1 VRVNPGSGG
10 ESCAT
15 VGRVNAERWR
25 YERAIPTVDVAG
37 VPTQVVV
44 GLVERGDRLTAAL
57 RVDGGKA
64 VLVPL
69 ETGGE
74 LLKALRE
81 TLESW
86 WRLDGHR
93 DLTPEPRA
101 GR

>member
-1 VRVNPGSGG
+1 M
-10 ESCAT
+10 T
-15 VGRVNAERWR
+15 AEVWR
-25 YERAIPTVDVAG
+25 YERAIPTTDATG
-37 VPTQVVV
+37 RPTRVVV
-44 GLVERGDRLTAAL
+44 GLVEQGNRLSAAL
-57 RVDGGKA
+57 RVDDGKA
-64 VLVPL
+64 ALVPL

-101 GR
+101 SR

>member
-1 VRVNPGSGG
+1 
-10 ESCAT
+10 
-15 VGRVNAERWR
+15 VNAQGWR

-37 VPTQVVV
+37 EPARVVV
-44 GLVERGDRLTAAL
+44 GLIEQGDRLAAAL

-93 DLTPEPRA
+93 DLAPEPRV

>member
-1 VRVNPGSGG
+1 M
-10 ESCAT
+10 
-15 VGRVNAERWR
+15 NAEGWR

-37 VPTQVVV
+37 EPTRVVV
-44 GLVERGDRLTAAL
+44 GLVEQGDRLTAAL
-57 RVDGGKA
+57 RVDDGKA
-64 VLVPL
+64 ALVPL
-69 ETGGE
+69 EMGGE

>member
-1 VRVNPGSGG
+1 M
-10 ESCAT
+10 
-15 VGRVNAERWR
+15 NAQGWR
-25 YERAIPTVDVAG
+25 YERAIPTVDVTG
-37 VPTQVVV
+37 EPTRLVV
-44 GLVERGDRLTAAL
+44 GLVEQGDRLAAAL
-57 RVDGGKA
+57 RVDDGKA
-64 VLVPL
+64 ALVPL

-101 GR
+101 SR

>member
-1 VRVNPGSGG
+1 M
-10 ESCAT
+10 
-15 VGRVNAERWR
+15 NAQGWR

-37 VPTQVVV
+37 EPTRVVV
-44 GLVERGDRLTAAL
+44 GLIEQGDRLAAAL
-57 RVDGGKA
+57 RVDDGPA
-64 VLVPL
+64 ALVPL

-86 WRLDGHR
+86 WRLEGHR

>member
-1 VRVNPGSGG
+1 M
-10 ESCAT
+10 
-15 VGRVNAERWR
+15 NAQGWR
-25 YERAIPTVDVAG
+25 YERAIPTVDVTG
-37 VPTQVVV
+37 EPTRLVV
-44 GLVERGDRLTAAL
+44 GLVEQGDRLAAAL
-57 RVDGGKA
+57 RVDDGKA
-64 VLVPL
+64 ALVPL

-93 DLTPEPRA
+93 DRAPEPRV

>member
-1 VRVNPGSGG
+1 VRVNPGSGR
-10 ESCAT
+10 EKLCHCLP
-15 VGRVNAERWR
+15 VNAEGWR

-37 VPTQVVV
+37 EPTRVVV
-44 GLVERGDRLTAAL
+44 GLVEQGDRLTAAL
-57 RVDGGKA
+57 RVDDGKA
-64 VLVPL
+64 ALVPL

-74 LLKALRE
+74 LVKALRE

-93 DLTPEPRA
+93 DRTPEPQA

>member
-1 VRVNPGSGG
+1 M
-10 ESCAT
+10 
-15 VGRVNAERWR
+15 NAQGWR
-25 YERAIPTVDVAG
+25 YERAIPTVDVTG
-37 VPTQVVV
+37 EPTRVVV
-44 GLVERGDRLTAAL
+44 GLVEQGDRLAAGL
-57 RVDGGKA
+57 RVGDGPA
-64 VLVPL
+64 ALVPL

>member
-1 VRVNPGSGG
+1 
-10 ESCAT
+10 
-15 VGRVNAERWR
+15 VNAEGWR

-37 VPTQVVV
+37 EPIRLVV
-44 GLVERGDRLTAAL
+44 GLIEQGDRLTAAL
-57 RVDGGKA
+57 RLDDGKA
-64 VLVPL
+64 ALVSL

>member
-1 VRVNPGSGG
+1 M
-10 ESCAT
+10 
-15 VGRVNAERWR
+15 NAQGWR
-25 YERAIPTVDVAG
+25 YERAIPTVDTAG
-37 VPTQVVV
+37 HPTRVVV
-44 GLVERGDRLTAAL
+44 GLIEQGDRLSAAL
-57 RVDGGKA
+57 RVDDGKA
-64 VLVPL
+64 ALVPL

>member
-1 VRVNPGSGG
+1 M
-10 ESCAT
+10 
-15 VGRVNAERWR
+15 NAQGWR
-25 YERAIPTVDVAG
+25 YERAIPTVDQAG
-37 VPTQVVV
+37 QPTRVVV
-44 GLVERGDRLTAAL
+44 GLIEQGNRLSAAL
-57 RVDGGKA
+57 RVDDGKA
-64 VLVPL
+64 ALVPL

>member
-1 VRVNPGSGG
+1 M
-10 ESCAT
+10 
-15 VGRVNAERWR
+15 NAQGWR
-25 YERAIPTVDVAG
+25 YERAIPTVDASG
-37 VPTQVVV
+37 KPTRVVV
-44 GLVERGDRLTAAL
+44 GLIEHGDRLAAAL
-57 RVDGGKA
+57 RVDDGKA
-64 VLVPL
+64 ALVPL

-93 DLTPEPRA
+93 DLTSGPRV

>member
-1 VRVNPGSGG
+1 M
-10 ESCAT
+10 
-15 VGRVNAERWR
+15 NAEGWR
-25 YERAIPTVDVAG
+25 YERAIPTVDDAG
-37 VPTQVVV
+37 EPTRVVV
-44 GLVERGDRLTAAL
+44 GLVEQGDRLTAAL
-57 RVDGGKA
+57 RVDDGKA
-64 VLVPL
+64 ALVPL

-93 DLTPEPRA
+93 DRTPEPRA